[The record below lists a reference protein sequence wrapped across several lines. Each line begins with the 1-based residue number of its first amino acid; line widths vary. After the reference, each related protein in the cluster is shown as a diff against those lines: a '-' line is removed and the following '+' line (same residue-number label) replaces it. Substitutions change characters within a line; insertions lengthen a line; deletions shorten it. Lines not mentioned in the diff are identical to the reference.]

1 MLKLLEGFRIVQA
14 LRRRPNRADLVPK
27 LDTLGQRLKYNLSR
41 LIEGRMQHL
50 DHLQKRL
57 VHPGERLRHQR
68 AQLGHLS
75 QRLSRASHHHLDT
88 QRWQMR
94 QLNDRISSAR
104 PNVAPLIQR
113 RAHLSTRLSLAL
125 QNRLVF
131 AQGEIARLAGNLDH
145 LNPQAILERGYS
157 IARDEQ
163 GNLVRDSGA
172 VQVGSEVGLTF
183 AVGAAKAKVV
193 SKTG

>member
-1 MLKLLEGFRIVQA
+1 RLLE
-14 LRRRPNRADLVPK
+14 
-27 LDTLGQRLKYNLSR
+27 S
-41 LIEGRMQHL
+41 RMQHL

-68 AQLGHLS
+68 AQLEHLS
-75 QRLSRASHHHLDT
+75 QRLNRGLQHNLNT
-88 QRWQMR
+88 QRWQLR
-94 QLNDRISSAR
+94 QLSDRIGSAR

-113 RAHLSTRLSLAL
+113 HTHLSTRLTLVM

-157 IARDEQ
+157 IVRDEQ
-163 GNLVRDSGA
+163 GNVVRDSGA
-172 VQVGSEVGLTF
+172 LQVGSEVGLTF

-193 SKTG
+193 SKST

>member
-1 MLKLLEGFRIVQA
+1 V
-14 LRRRPNRADLVPK
+14 
-27 LDTLGQRLKYNLSR
+27 R
-41 LIEGRMQHL
+41 LIESRMQHL

-68 AQLGHLS
+68 AQLEHLS
-75 QRLSRASHHHLDT
+75 QRLNRALHHNLDT

-94 QLNDRISSAR
+94 QLNDRLASAR

-113 RAHLSTRLSLAL
+113 RAHLSTRLNLVM

-163 GNLVRDSGA
+163 GNVVRDSGA
-172 VQVGSEVGLTF
+172 LQAGSEVGLTF
-183 AVGAAKAKVV
+183 AVGTAKAKVIST
-193 SKTG
+193 SK